1 MSDDLM
7 NKAVSEIEF
16 VKMSSVER
24 RRYEAHLAALS
35 DKASELLHAKQ
46 EGRHEGRQ
54 EGQAI
59 GQHMAKQQMLNK
71 LVRKKFIGLPQSI
84 QKKILMLT
92 DAQLDQQLEML
103 MDDPNQEAF
112 VEAISGLKTEQIE

>member
-1 MSDDLM
+1 M

-16 VKMSSVER
+16 VKMSSVGR

-46 EGRHEGRQ
+46 EGRQ

-71 LVRKKFIGLPQSI
+71 LVRKKFVGLPQPI
-84 QKKILMLT
+84 QKKILMLS
-92 DAQLDQQLEML
+92 DAQLDQVLEML
-103 MDDPNQEAF
+103 MDDHNQEAF
-112 VEAISGLKTEQIE
+112 VEAISKLETEHAERAKTDALVP